1 MTNMDDVVQVLKK
14 ERDRLSRQLQGISAA
29 LSAFGAAYTN
39 GNGASRTISAA
50 GKARIAAAQKA
61 RWAKVK
67 GTQAKSLAAPTKR
80 RTMSAASR
88 KKIRGTTRSVGE
100 GKGC

>member
-1 MTNMDDVVQVLKK
+1 
-14 ERDRLSRQLQGISAA
+14 
-29 LSAFGAAYTN
+29 
-39 GNGASRTISAA
+39 
-50 GKARIAAAQKA
+50 
-61 RWAKVK
+61 VK